1 MYFEN
6 CKLSDKLYNRFLLLP
21 ITALHVLSLFIIIY
35 SKRTKKKCFKCRRR
49 LVAAPKHKKVS
60 VYFVALRIGL

>member
-35 SKRTKKKCFKCRRR
+35 SKRTKKNVLNVVVDSSLPPNTKKCI
-49 LVAAPKHKKVS
+49 L
-60 VYFVALRIGL
+60 LL